1 MAAGFVKVSADMQ
14 RVEGDVRAT
23 APLLRALNERA
34 VLDVIRR
41 AAPISRAEVARQS
54 GISKPTVSSA
64 LQALLD
70 AGPGARGRAAA
81 GRAELRRRVL
91 RAGARRRDRARHRH
105 RRPVPARRHRRPLG
119 RHPRAP
125 GRRAAR
131 RRRGRRAGGR
141 GRGARLAAR
150 GVAARRAPGRLGRRR
165 HARRG
170 RPGRHD
176 RPRRRRRRPR
186 RRGVHAGAARR
197 GCRSRSR
204 SRTTSTWPRV
214 GEQWGGVA
222 QGVDDFAVLS
232 VGTGTGVGIV
242 LGGELHRGRHG
253 AAGEID
259 LAYAGLGLDID
270 PCAAALEAYAT
281 PASAATTRAR
291 PRCAPPYDT
300 PAVFAA
306 ARAGDELAAQVVAE
320 AARRIAAN
328 IVPIAAV
335 ADVSLVVLGGG
346 IGANGDLLLTPVRT
360 LLQTGCRTRPR
371 SACRASASRRC
382 CTAPSPRRC
391 AARST
396 TSSAAAAPPRTTKG
410 AAPQLRDDAL
420 R

>member
-1 MAAGFVKVSADMQ
+1 MGGDFVKVSADMQ

-41 AAPISRAEVARQS
+41 AAPVSRAEVARQS

-64 LQALLD
+64 LQALLASGLVREAAPRPDGPSYGAVFFEPVPD
-70 AGPGARGRAAA
+70 AAIVLGIDIGARYLRAAIADLSGAIRARQDVELHGADAAGVLAVVDEVRGSLLEASRLGEHLVDSAVVGMPGVVGPGDMIGLA
-81 GRAELRRRVL
+81 GGVIGLGGEGFTQAL
-91 RAGARRRDRARHRH
+91 RDRLPF
-105 RRPVPARRHRRPLG
+105 PVTFENDVN
-119 RHPRAP
+119 
-125 GRRAAR
+125 
-131 RRRGRRAGGR
+131 
-141 GRGARLAAR
+141 LAA
-150 GVAARRAPGRLGRRR
+150 
-165 HARRG
+165 
-170 RPGRHD
+170 
-176 RPRRRRRRPR
+176 
-186 RRGVHAGAARR
+186 
-197 GCRSRSR
+197 
-204 SRTTSTWPRV
+204 V
-214 GEQWGGVA
+214 GEQWGGAA

-281 PASAATTRAR
+281 RVGRNYPGTTALH
-291 PRCAPPYDT
+291 PPYDT

-346 IGANGDLLLTPVRT
+346 IGANGDLLLAPVRT
-360 LLQTGCRTRPR
+360 LLQTWLPYPPTLGVSSLGESAVLNGALAQAVR
-371 SACRASASRRC
+371 SALDNVFSRR
-382 CTAPSPRRC
+382 R
-391 AARST
+391 AR
-396 TSSAAAAPPRTTKG
+396 
-410 AAPQLRDDAL
+410 
-420 R
+420 